1 MLQNSLFARSKRR
14 GCNVTGPINGTNAS
28 SPAEISQR
36 GWWDVLR
43 RSSRAMVAQKMSLAA
58 AGIAFYVVWAF
69 FPALALIVVLVALL
83 LGKAQVLALL
93 SSVPLDLP
101 TSFHIIVVSQLDA
114 IAESSHGLSITTV
127 LGTLGFSV
135 WSGMRGARALMA
147 ALNLVYHERERRN
160 FWYRQALALGL
171 CLLGGAFVLGALTL
185 IVGLAGTGFSIT
197 SLTVPALL
205 APSRWPVLIVAMML
219 LLSVA
224 YRYGPCR
231 RIAKWRW
238 VTWGATVSATIWVSG
253 SSLLSYYTAHYTHLN
268 PLIGSVGSVMIFSS
282 GVTSPC
288 SPSCWALKL
297 MLNWSAT
304 RPKTRPQAS
313 LGRSGNVAPALPM
326 RCATSMMFHR
336 PRHCKTTRAGDRTP
350 RLARLDSS
358 ERFARRPGRRRWPSP
373 LRNSISGSRR
383 MLSQPSACF
392 HAHS

>member
-1 MLQNSLFARSKRR
+1 M
-14 GCNVTGPINGTNAS
+14 TGPINGTNAS

-114 IAESSHGLSITTV
+114 IAESSRGLSITTV

-268 PLIGSVGSVMIFSS
+268 PLIGSVGSVMIFLFWCYLTVLTVLL
-282 GVTSPC
+282 GAQINAELERHTAEDTTAGEPRPLGQRGARVADAVRDVDDVSP
-288 SPSCWALKL
+288 PKAL
-297 MLNWSAT
+297 
-304 RPKTRPQAS
+304 
-313 LGRSGNVAPALPM
+313 
-326 RCATSMMFHR
+326 
-336 PRHCKTTRAGDRTP
+336 
-350 RLARLDSS
+350 
-358 ERFARRPGRRRWPSP
+358 
-373 LRNSISGSRR
+373 
-383 MLSQPSACF
+383 
-392 HAHS
+392 